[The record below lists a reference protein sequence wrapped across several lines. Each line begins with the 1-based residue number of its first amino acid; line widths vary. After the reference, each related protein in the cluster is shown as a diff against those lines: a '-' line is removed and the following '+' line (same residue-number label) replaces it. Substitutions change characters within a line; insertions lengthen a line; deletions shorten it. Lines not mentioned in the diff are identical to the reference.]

1 MIGFWYDPSGEF
13 IETLF
18 DAAMLGFDLY
28 TIADKVR
35 RGCAVGWG
43 DWAALGSDALSL
55 AVPFLPAGGLVIR
68 FAAHADDAGDVA
80 RLTRDINSLYDGVR
94 SASAY
99 LQKMGVPH
107 SLRKQIIES
116 FEIPTIRVRVSTFAE
131 YGIRY
136 YDNINA
142 FEKGRFLF
150 ETFPASQQSLAI
162 KREWNQMTRF
172 RQWQIRPGTT
182 IIEGRAAPQGQ
193 FLPGGQIQKFVLSLE
208 DLIP

>member
-1 MIGFWYDPSGEF
+1 MKS
-13 IETLF
+13 ETIWLER
-18 DAAMLGFDLY
+18 DCSDLLGVELL
-28 TIADKVR
+28 IPA
-35 RGCAVGWG
+35 
-43 DWAALGSDALSL
+43 
-55 AVPFLPAGGLVIR
+55 PNLP
-68 FAAHADDAGDVA
+68 
-80 RLTRDINSLYDGVR
+80 VR
-94 SASAY
+94 S
-99 LQKMGVPH
+99 LPGVPY

-208 DLIP
+208 DLMP